1 MTVVLYVLGVAFI
14 ALGVGASIALHEIG
28 HLVPAKSFGVKCK
41 QYMIGFGPTVWS
53 RRTAETEYGVKAIP
67 LGGYV
72 RMIGMYPPRPTDGP
86 GELRASTT
94 SRMGTLIDQA
104 RQESMDEVHPGD
116 EHRVFYKLS
125 VPKKVVVMMG
135 GPVMNLV
142 LATVLLAVTLSVVGI
157 PTAVPR
163 IAAVG
168 QCVPSAAPT
177 LQQLQPECRPGDA
190 PSPAAAAGLQTGDT
204 ILAVDATSVQTW
216 AEVTTAIRAA
226 AGKTLTLTVARPG
239 TEAPLTLQAP
249 VVALTRAA
257 HTDSGQPKVDDN
269 GALVTETVG
278 YLGATA
284 ASGFV
289 TQPLTQVPATMT
301 RMVSETAKAL
311 LTVPAKMVGVVQ
323 AVTGQAE
330 RDPNGPMSV
339 VGVGRAGGEVAS
351 GAVGVGDGSPR
362 SVLFL
367 LLSMLVGLNL
377 ALFMF
382 NLIPLLP
389 LDGGHVVGA
398 LWEGLK
404 RSVARLLG
412 RPDPGYVDV
421 AKALPIAYA
430 VSTVV
435 IVMAVLL
442 IYADLVTPVKL
453 AG

>member
-1 MTVVLYVLGVAFI
+1 MTVVLYALGVAFI

-28 HLVPAKSFGVKCK
+28 HLLPAKRFGVRCK
-41 QYMIGFGPTVWS
+41 QYMVGFGPTVWS
-53 RRTAETEYGVKAIP
+53 RHTSETEYGVKAIP

-72 RMIGMYPPRPTDGP
+72 RMIGMYPPRPTDRP

-104 RQESMDEVHPGD
+104 RQESMDEVKPGD
-116 EHRVFYKLS
+116 ENRVFYKLA
-125 VPKKVVVMMG
+125 VPKKVVVMLG

-142 LATVLLAVTLSVVGI
+142 LATVLLAVTLSVVGV
-157 PTAVPR
+157 PTAVPTL
-163 IAAVG
+163 ASVG
-168 QCVPSAAPT
+168 SCVPTAAPT
-177 LQQLQPECRPGDA
+177 VQKAQPDCQPGD
-190 PSPAAAAGLQTGDT
+190 PNSPAAAAGLHAGDT
-204 ILAVDATSVQTW
+204 IVAVDGSPVQTW
-216 AEVTTAIRAA
+216 TQVTSAIRSS
-226 AGKTLTLTVARPG
+226 AGRTVTFTVARPG
-239 TEAPLTLQAP
+239 ADQPLTLQAP
-249 VVALTRAA
+249 IVALNRAA
-257 HTDSGQPKVDDN
+257 YTDNGQVRVDDN
-269 GALVTETVG
+269 GAVVTESIG
-278 YLGATA
+278 YLGASA

-289 TQPLTQVPATMT
+289 RQPLTGVPATMG
-301 RMVSETAKAL
+301 RMLSETGKAL
-311 LTVPAKMVGVVQ
+311 LTVPAKMVGVLQ

-330 RDPNGPMSV
+330 RDPNGPISV

-351 GAVGVGDGSPR
+351 GEVGIGDGSPR

-377 ALFMF
+377 ALFLF
-382 NLIPLLP
+382 NLLPLLP

-404 RSVARLLG
+404 RSVARLLM

-421 AKALPIAYA
+421 AKALPLAYA
-430 VSTVV
+430 VSSIV

>member
-1 MTVVLYVLGVAFI
+1 MTVVLYALGVAFV

-28 HLVPAKSFGVKCK
+28 HLLPAKRFGVKCK

-53 RRTAETEYGVKAIP
+53 RHTPETEYGVKAIP

-72 RMIGMYPPRPTDGP
+72 RMIGMYPPRPQDRP
-86 GELRASTT
+86 GELRASNTG
-94 SRMGTLIDQA
+94 RMATLVDQA
-104 RQESMDEVHPGD
+104 RKESMDEVAPG
-116 EHRVFYKLS
+116 EENRVFYKLS
-125 VPKKVVVMMG
+125 VPKKVVVMLG

-142 LATVLLAVTLSVVGI
+142 LATVLLAVALCLVGV
-157 PTAVPR
+157 PTAVPTV
-163 IAAVG
+163 ASVG
-168 QCVPSAAPT
+168 ACVPTAAPSA
-177 LQQLQPECRPGDA
+177 QQPQPECRPSD
-190 PSPAAAAGLQTGDT
+190 PSSPAARAGLQVGDT
-204 ILAVDATSVQTW
+204 ITAVNGDAVQSFGQVTSV
-216 AEVTTAIRAA
+216 IRAS
-226 AGKTLTLTVARPG
+226 AGQT
-239 TEAPLTLQAP
+239 
-249 VVALTRAA
+249 VALTVSRPGVDEPVTLAVPLATLSRAVY
-257 HTDSGQPKVDDN
+257 TDSGQPKLDAN
-269 GALVTETVG
+269 GAVVTEPVG
-278 YLGATA
+278 YLGASA
-284 ASGFV
+284 SSGFV
-289 TQPLTQVPATMT
+289 RQSPLQVPATMAT
-301 RMVSETAKAL
+301 MVGQTGQAL

-351 GAVGVGDGSPR
+351 GSVGIGDGSAR
-362 SVLFL
+362 SVVFL

-430 VSTVV
+430 VSSVV

-442 IYADLVTPVKL
+442 IYADLVSPVKL